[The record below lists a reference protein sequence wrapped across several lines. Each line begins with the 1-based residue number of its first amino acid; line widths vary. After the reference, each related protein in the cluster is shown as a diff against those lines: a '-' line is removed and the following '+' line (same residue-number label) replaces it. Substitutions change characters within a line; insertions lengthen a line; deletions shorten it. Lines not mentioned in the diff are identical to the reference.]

1 MPRSPSQVPPGL
13 TLIYLILTLLAPIP
27 AAWRI
32 AEVCVRAAGVTESE
46 GASAFRTL
54 FQTPL
59 WWGLLMVVLLWLYW
73 VLRRHIAVLWFIAL
87 ALTIP
92 ALVLARDVF
101 DFFL

>member
-1 MPRSPSQVPPGL
+1 
-13 TLIYLILTLLAPIP
+13 
-27 AAWRI
+27 
-32 AEVCVRAAGVTESE
+32 
-46 GASAFRTL
+46 
-54 FQTPL
+54 
-59 WWGLLMVVLLWLYW
+59 MVVLLWLYW